1 MSISDVDG
9 CDQCLG
15 HLCKDVEILY
25 EVLSLRSL
33 CCLFG
38 LSMSC
43 LSCSSV
49 RGHWVLLSV

>member
-15 HLCKDVEILY
+15 RLYKDVEILY

-49 RGHWVLLSV
+49 RGYWELLSV

>member
-15 HLCKDVEILY
+15 RLYKDVEILY